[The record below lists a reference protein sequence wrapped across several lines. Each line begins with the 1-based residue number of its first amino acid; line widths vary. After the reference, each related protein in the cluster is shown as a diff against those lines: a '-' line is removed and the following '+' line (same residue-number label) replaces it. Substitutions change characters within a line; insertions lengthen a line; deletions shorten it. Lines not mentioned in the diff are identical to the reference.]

1 MGKARRKVILKSN
14 LQSWDEVN
22 ESLRRIAE
30 KQSYLDAVIS
40 KYNEAEAR
48 RRKALDEKV
57 NPIKKEI
64 ADMELDLNL
73 YCEEHKE
80 EFGKKKSKELSNG
93 IVGFRLGMPK
103 LKTLKGF
110 TWKAVL
116 ELIKRSVFKDDYIRT
131 KEEVAKDKIIQDAL
145 TKQIDEDVLDTMGV
159 QVMQD
164 EAFYYEP
171 RIATENLEK
180 SA

>member
-1 MGKARRKVILKSN
+1 MGKAREKVILKSN
-14 LQSWDEVN
+14 LRSWEEVN
-22 ESLRRIAE
+22 EILRAIAE
-30 KQSYLDAVIS
+30 KQSYVEAMVN

-48 RRKALDEKV
+48 RRKALDEKI

-64 ADMELDLNL
+64 ADMELDLSL
-73 YCEEHKE
+73 YCEEHKD

-116 ELIKRSVFKDDYIRT
+116 ELIKRSVFKDDYIRI

-145 TKQIDEDVLDTMGV
+145 TNQLDQEVLDTMGV
-159 QVMQD
+159 QVVQ
-164 EAFYYEP
+164 EETFYYEP
-171 RIATENLEK
+171 RIATENMKKAE
-180 SA
+180 